1 MLAAAGGRMPPG
13 AYSIRSQFRGATV
26 LLTGATGY
34 VGGLVLEA
42 LLRTTDVGRVL
53 VLLRP
58 KAGAAPD
65 ARLAQLLQA
74 SIFRKVRDDRH
85 LIAKVSAVAGDIS
98 LPNLGLSDLDRDLV
112 ASKVQIILHCAADIR
127 LEVDIQTAL
136 ASNYLGT
143 RAVLELARRCK
154 GLRALVHTSSAFV
167 NMNRPRSSVVGERL
181 YPLTHGR
188 RAVGPEE
195 VVQVG

>member
-1 MLAAAGGRMPPG
+1 MPPG

-65 ARLAQLLQA
+65 ARLAQLLQ
-74 SIFRKVRDDRH
+74 VRW
-85 LIAKVSAVAGDIS
+85 
-98 LPNLGLSDLDRDLV
+98 
-112 ASKVQIILHCAADIR
+112 LH
-127 LEVDIQTAL
+127 V
-136 ASNYLGT
+136 
-143 RAVLELARRCK
+143 AVLRQHAAYHYCCPDAHLSAAPRQGANPQPCRNACRWQRRHTRPQHCLADRLTCSRTRPLEHPPKRRPSSNV
-154 GLRALVHTSSAFV
+154 RAHTHPTPPQQIRTGQHLPESQR
-167 NMNRPRSSVVGERL
+167 RPPPHR
-181 YPLTHGR
+181 
-188 RAVGPEE
+188 
-195 VVQVG
+195 